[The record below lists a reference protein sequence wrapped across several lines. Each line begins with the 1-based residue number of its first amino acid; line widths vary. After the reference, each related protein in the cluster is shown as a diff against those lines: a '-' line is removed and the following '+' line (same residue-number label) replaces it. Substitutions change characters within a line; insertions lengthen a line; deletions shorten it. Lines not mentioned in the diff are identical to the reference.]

1 MLLSCKELS
10 LILITLFCALFC
22 VVIAWKKPKSKNN
35 RTNVLWK
42 LTILNILIFSAG
54 LIALTFFLPQSPL
67 SILLWIVYDLLITY
81 VLCVEVPAYLTISNF
96 DNNLSDIL
104 KDLRKELVEMHF
116 SFGVHLQ
123 SLKTMRNNNLSYIK
137 GENLDKLLEDF
148 IAFSDEIGNLNENV
162 WSLTLNETSSFIDEV
177 TKRSKH
183 PFPKLIDIL
192 ALSGLSLLIAQFLKL
207 LG

>member
-1 MLLSCKELS
+1 MLFSYKELS
-10 LILITLFCALFC
+10 IVLITLFCTLFC
-22 VVIAWKKPKSKNN
+22 AVIAWKKPESKNN
-35 RTNVLWK
+35 RTSILWK
-42 LTILNILIFSAG
+42 LTILNFSFFSAG

-67 SILLWIVYDLLITY
+67 NIFSWIVYDLLITY
-81 VLCVEVPAYLTISNF
+81 VLCIEVPAYLKISNF
-96 DNNLSDIL
+96 DDNLANIL
-104 KDLRKELVEMHF
+104 KGLREELIEMQF

-123 SLKTMRNNNLSYIK
+123 NLKTKRNDNISYLK

-148 IAFSDEIGNLNENV
+148 IAFCDKIGNLNETV

-192 ALSGLSLLIAQFLKL
+192 ALSGLSLLLAQFLKL
-207 LG
+207 FG

>member
-1 MLLSCKELS
+1 
-10 LILITLFCALFC
+10 
-22 VVIAWKKPKSKNN
+22 
-35 RTNVLWK
+35 
-42 LTILNILIFSAG
+42 
-54 LIALTFFLPQSPL
+54 
-67 SILLWIVYDLLITY
+67 